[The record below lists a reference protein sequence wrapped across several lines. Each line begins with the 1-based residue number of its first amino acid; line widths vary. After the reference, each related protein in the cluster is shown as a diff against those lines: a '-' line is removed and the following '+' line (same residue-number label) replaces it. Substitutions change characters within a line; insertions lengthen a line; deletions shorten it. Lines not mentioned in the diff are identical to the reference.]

1 MVQEAARAVSS
12 TTRMALAA
20 KARRASA
27 SSGTSDLKKE
37 KNMNIAIISG
47 GKVTDACVFDDF
59 STAQDFLSMGV
70 WPGAEM
76 VLELPDGYGIGDSYD
91 AATGEWTK
99 APEPEPEPPIDPPE
113 PEPALEER
121 VAALE
126 NSMDEI
132 RGAMVDANTALDI
145 VEGVV

>member
-1 MVQEAARAVSS
+1 M
-12 TTRMALAA
+12 
-20 KARRASA
+20 
-27 SSGTSDLKKE
+27 D
-37 KNMNIAIISG
+37 IAIIGG

-59 STAQDFLSMGV
+59 ATAQDFLGMGV

-113 PEPALEER
+113 PTPALEER

-126 NSMDEI
+126 TSVDEM
-132 RGAMVDANTALDI
+132 RGAMVDANAALDI

>member
-1 MVQEAARAVSS
+1 
-12 TTRMALAA
+12 
-20 KARRASA
+20 
-27 SSGTSDLKKE
+27 
-37 KNMNIAIISG
+37 MNVAIISG
-47 GKVTDACVFDDF
+47 GKVTDACVFDDLA
-59 STAQDFLSMGV
+59 TAQDFLGMGV
-70 WPGAEM
+70 WPGAEI

-99 APEPEPEPPIDPPE
+99 APAPEPESPVDPPE

-126 NSMDEI
+126 NGMDEI

>member
-1 MVQEAARAVSS
+1 
-12 TTRMALAA
+12 
-20 KARRASA
+20 
-27 SSGTSDLKKE
+27 
-37 KNMNIAIISG
+37 MNIAIISG
-47 GKVTDACVFDDF
+47 GKVTDACLFDDLA
-59 STAQDFLSMGV
+59 TAQDFLGMGV
-70 WPGAEM
+70 WPGAEI

-91 AATGEWTK
+91 AAKGEWTK

-113 PEPALEER
+113 PTPALEER

-126 NSMDEI
+126 NGMDEI

>member
-1 MVQEAARAVSS
+1 
-12 TTRMALAA
+12 
-20 KARRASA
+20 
-27 SSGTSDLKKE
+27 
-37 KNMNIAIISG
+37 MNIAIISG
-47 GKVTDACVFDDF
+47 GKVTDACLFDDLA
-59 STAQDFLSMGV
+59 TAQSFLTAGV

-91 AATGEWTK
+91 AALGTWTK
-99 APEPEPEPPIDPPE
+99 APEPEPEPPMPPE
-113 PEPALEER
+113 PTTALEER

-126 NSMDEI
+126 NGMDEI

>member
-1 MVQEAARAVSS
+1 
-12 TTRMALAA
+12 
-20 KARRASA
+20 
-27 SSGTSDLKKE
+27 
-37 KNMNIAIISG
+37 MNVAIISG
-47 GKVTDACVFDDF
+47 GKVTDACVFDDLA
-59 STAQDFLSMGV
+59 TAQDFLDIGV
-70 WPGAEM
+70 WLGAEM

-91 AATGEWTK
+91 ATSGTWTK
-99 APEPEPEPPIDPPE
+99 APAPEPEPPVDPPE